1 MTTTHPCDD
10 GCGGRCTN
18 MEVWGEIWEVR
29 GVGSGWDWVS
39 GGEGLEGGL
48 IYCSDLSDCDLRVAG
63 AKAFTEIIIGKSINP
78 NNVCWDRFI

>member
-1 MTTTHPCDD
+1 MWWTVHKYGSVGRNLGGE
-10 GCGGRCTN
+10 GCGERVGLGEWGR
-18 MEVWGEIWEVR
+18 GE
-29 GVGSGWDWVS
+29 
-39 GGEGLEGGL
+39 GGDEGKGLEGGL